1 MYSILIGMTQQIDDI
16 LKAQAG
22 IWRGSAVAQGRQ
34 RLQVLDTGYPALN
47 ALLHG
52 GGWPQYA
59 SNEFYLPPS
68 GGGFGE
74 MRLLLPALAR
84 LAGDKPGGGQRSG
97 AAGTVFWIAPPF
109 IPFAPALLQEHI
121 DIQRLMIVRS
131 ECLQDSL
138 WAAEQ
143 ALLSGCCAA
152 VFTWTGNAVIAAR
165 ELRRLQLAAQQ
176 NASWHVLFRDH
187 QCLAL
192 PSPSSLRVRLQPDS
206 MSRLT
211 LDIIKQP
218 GGWAGQQCTLS
229 VGPHFEQWQRLPV
242 ELLPYYNDTPLPQI
256 TLSESPR
263 PLTAVQPLHSN
274 GSDTPPVHFIPLP
287 R

>member
-16 LKAQAG
+16 LKVQPG
-22 IWRGSAVAQGRQ
+22 IWRGSAAGQRQ
-34 RLQVLDTGYPALN
+34 RFVALDTGYPALN

-59 SNEFYLPPS
+59 SNEFYLPAS
-68 GGGFGE
+68 GSGFGE

-84 LAGDKPGGGQRSG
+84 LAGDKPDGGQKPDSAG
-97 AAGTVFWIAPPF
+97 AIFWIAPPF

-121 DIQRLMIVRS
+121 DVQRLVIVRS
-131 ECLQDSL
+131 QCLQDSL

-187 QCLAL
+187 QCLAQ

-206 MSRLT
+206 MSRLV
-211 LDIIKQP
+211 LEIIKQP

-229 VGPHFEQWQRLPV
+229 IGPHFEQWQRLPV
-242 ELLPYYNDTPLPQI
+242 ELLPHYNDTSLPQI
-256 TLSESPR
+256 ASNQPPGS
-263 PLTAVQPLHSN
+263 LTAVQPLHGNS
-274 GSDTPPVHFIPLP
+274 SDTPSIHSIPQP